1 MNFEPWT
8 KSFAGQCFKGGLT
21 IFRAEP
27 AAMKKYI
34 AAALALSAAISLCA
48 ASSNAA
54 AKPPAPPNTPAAAEL
69 PFVTRATAEL
79 QKLYGTTALAAKA
92 GYFRYNNEDSTGAIS
107 CVNPKYWTSDEN
119 HPSQI
124 WYDVKGNLIGVDYSV
139 PKTSTPPKMW
149 SIIPARWFEF
159 EPHVHYAVAAKAL
172 GASSTPK
179 FGYIL
184 DSTIK
189 KNGGS
194 ADHPTPADVVKAGK
208 AKSASDVRFVFH
220 FPDLW
225 DLEFWLVPNPS
236 GVFATK
242 NPNVKPSAK
251 AEKM

>member
-1 MNFEPWT
+1 L
-8 KSFAGQCFKGGLT
+8 QGGG
-21 IFRAEP
+21 IAIQSAERAR
-27 AAMKKYI
+27 MKKYV

-48 ASSNAA
+48 ASIKAA
-54 AKPPAPPNTPAAAEL
+54 SKPASPPNTPTAAEL
-69 PFVTRATAEL
+69 PFVTRATSEL

-107 CVNPKYWTSDEN
+107 WVNPKHFTSDET
-119 HPSQI
+119 HPSQV

-149 SIIPARWFEF
+149 GIIPARWFDF
-159 EPHVHYAVAAKAL
+159 EPHSHYAVANAM
-172 GASSTPK
+172 GGVK

-194 ADHPTPADVVKAGK
+194 PDHPTPADVVKAGK
-208 AKSASDVRFVFH
+208 AKSASDVKFVFH

-225 DLEFWLVPNPS
+225 DLEFWVVPNPS

-242 NPNVKPSAK
+242 NPNVKPSAN